1 MLGLQGNDMTNE
13 QLYMLLGAQ
22 AFNMLVVLWMINRT
36 EQSINRRIDDLKE
49 LLKSEIK
56 RLEDKIIGARIV

>member
-1 MLGLQGNDMTNE
+1 MTNE

-22 AFNMLVVLWMINRT
+22 AFNMLVVLWTINRT

-56 RLEDKIIGARIV
+56 RLEDKIVGAKII

>member
-1 MLGLQGNDMTNE
+1 MTNE

-22 AFNMLVVLWMINRT
+22 AFNMLIVLWMINRT

-56 RLEDKIIGARIV
+56 RLEDKLINTRIV